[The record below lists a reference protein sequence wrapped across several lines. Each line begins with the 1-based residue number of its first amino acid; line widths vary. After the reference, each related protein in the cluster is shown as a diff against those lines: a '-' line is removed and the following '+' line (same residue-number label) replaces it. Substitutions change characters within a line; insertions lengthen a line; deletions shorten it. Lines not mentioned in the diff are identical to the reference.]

1 MNIKRIN
8 ASIEEFNDQYV
19 LVKMAMLMQ
28 DGEEASVERLFRRKM
43 YVRFRLRLCRICW
56 HT

>member
-28 DGEEASVERLFRRKM
+28 EVKKPR
-43 YVRFRLRLCRICW
+43 
-56 HT
+56 